1 MSNASLQRG
10 RQDIGRINTLS
21 TQVQQPPRA
30 PVMKENSYPLLFSF
44 LIGMLQQVNR
54 RHDDAK
60 GYLAEL
66 NRTPLLI
73 AAKGL

>member
-1 MSNASLQRG
+1 
-10 RQDIGRINTLS
+10 
-21 TQVQQPPRA
+21 
-30 PVMKENSYPLLFSF
+30 MKENSYPLLFSF

-66 NRTPLLI
+66 NRAPLLT
-73 AAKGL
+73 AAKCL